1 MTVSPHHMHN
11 QNMADRMHRLIANLD
26 SAIES
31 DDLSR
36 IAGADHALRN
46 EVIALVGTTD
56 LTHGDASE
64 RVVVL
69 NDALVAVR
77 RAIDVLL
84 DRSAKQ
90 AVQKNAK
97 LIYLNTERAR
107 KRPA

>member
-1 MTVSPHHMHN
+1 MTAPHNHMTDPG
-11 QNMADRMHRLIANLD
+11 MAARMNRLIANLD
-26 SAIES
+26 SAIEA

-46 EVIALVGTTD
+46 EVIALIGGTD
-56 LTHGDASE
+56 LMQGDASA

-69 NDALVAVR
+69 NDALLAVR

-90 AVQKNAK
+90 AVQKKAK

-107 KRPA
+107 KRPV